1 VRRLRAGDP
10 FGAAVDRGRPAAG
23 GLMWIPLKYNLRNLV
38 VRKVSTGMTVLGIA
52 LVVTVFLLVMSL
64 AEGVRK
70 TLTTTVSPQNVIVL
84 RVGAQSDVQ
93 SYVSRDQFEAVRT
106 LEGIARGDD
115 GQPFVSPELVVL
127 INIPRRDGKR
137 TNVIVRG
144 VEPVGFTIRGDH
156 VRVVEGR
163 MFQTGTSEAIV
174 STRLKERFADMQ
186 IGGTVRAGSERWT
199 VVGVFDAEGS
209 PYDSELW
216 ADLHDVQD
224 QAHRG
229 TGYSSVMV
237 RATDSG
243 GGRNRVIEQVK
254 GDQRIK
260 LEAMPE
266 TDYFAKQMG
275 TAKPIQ
281 FLAYLVAVIMAIGAS
296 FGAMNTMYAQVSART
311 REIAT
316 MRALGFS
323 RSVVLASFVIESIA
337 LGLIGGLLGALLST
351 VMVNLFLTAP
361 TGTSN
366 FATFAEIMFNFELT
380 PTLIVSGIVFSLAM
394 GLFGGLFP
402 AARAARL
409 KIVNALREA

>member
-1 VRRLRAGDP
+1 MA
-10 FGAAVDRGRPAAG
+10 
-23 GLMWIPLKYNLRNLV
+23 IPLKYNLRNLV
-38 VRKVSTGMTVLGIA
+38 VRKVSTAMTVLGIA

-70 TLTTTVSPQNVIVL
+70 TLSTTVSPLNVIVL

-93 SYVSRDQFEAVRT
+93 SYVTRDQYEAIRT
-106 LEGIARGDD
+106 LEGIAKGED
-115 GQPFVSPELVVL
+115 GQPLVSSELVVL

-144 VEPVGFTIRGDH
+144 VEPIAFTIRGDN
-156 VRVVEGR
+156 VRLVEGR

-174 STRLKERFADMQ
+174 STRLKQRFADMAV
-186 IGGTVRAGSERWT
+186 GGTVKSGSQRWT
-199 VVGVFDAEGS
+199 VVGVFDASGS

-216 ADLHDVQD
+216 ADMHDVQA

-229 TGYSSVMV
+229 TGFSSVV
-237 RATDSG
+237 ARATDTG
-243 GGRNRVIEQVK
+243 TRDRLIAGVK

-260 LEAMPE
+260 LEAVAE
-266 TDYFAKQMG
+266 TAYFEKQMG

-281 FLAYLVAVIMAIGAS
+281 FLAYFVAIIMAIGAS

-311 REIAT
+311 REVAT
-316 MRALGFS
+316 MRALGFA
-323 RSVVLASFVIESIA
+323 RSSILLSFVLESVM
-337 LGLIGGLLGALLST
+337 LGLVGGILGGAFATLA
-351 VMVNLFLTAP
+351 VNAFLTAP
-361 TGTSN
+361 TGTNN
-366 FATFAEIMFNFELT
+366 FATFAEIMFNFDLT
-380 PTLIVSGIVFSLAM
+380 LPLLLSGVVFSLAM

>member
-1 VRRLRAGDP
+1 MG
-10 FGAAVDRGRPAAG
+10 
-23 GLMWIPLKYNLRNLV
+23 IPLKYNLRNLV

-70 TLTTTVSPQNVIVL
+70 TLSTTVSPLNVVVL

-93 SYVSRDQFEAVRT
+93 SYVSRDQFEAIRS
-106 LEGIARGDD
+106 LDGIAKGED
-115 GQPFVSPELVVL
+115 GQPVVSSEMVVL

-144 VEPVGFTIRGDH
+144 VDPIAFTIRGNN
-156 VRVVEGR
+156 VKLVEGS
-163 MFQTGTSEAIV
+163 MFRPGTSEAIA
-174 STRLKERFADMQ
+174 STRLRQRFADMQ
-186 IGGTVRAGSERWT
+186 IGGTIKSGSERYT
-199 VVGVFDAEGS
+199 IVGFFDASGS
-209 PYDSELW
+209 PYDSEIW
-216 ADLHDVQD
+216 GDLHNVQE

-229 TGYSSVMV
+229 TGFSSVMV

-243 GGRNRVIEQVK
+243 GRDRVIAGVK

-260 LEAMPE
+260 LEATPE
-266 TDYFAKQMG
+266 TEYFAKQMG

-316 MRALGFS
+316 LRALGFS
-323 RSVVLASFVIESIA
+323 RTVVLISFVLESTC
-337 LGLIGGLLGALLST
+337 LGLLGGVVGGALAA
-351 VMVNLFLTAP
+351 VIVNIFLTAP
-361 TGTSN
+361 TGTNN
-366 FATFAEIMFNFELT
+366 FQTFAEIMFNFELT
-380 PTLIVSGIVFSLAM
+380 APLLVAGVIFSLAM

-409 KIVNALREA
+409 KITSALREA

>member
-1 VRRLRAGDP
+1 MG
-10 FGAAVDRGRPAAG
+10 
-23 GLMWIPLKYNLRNLV
+23 IPLKYNLRNLV
-38 VRKVSTGMTVLGIA
+38 VRKMSTGMTVLGIA

-70 TLTTTVSPQNVIVL
+70 TLSTTVSPQNVVVL

-93 SYVSRDQFEAVRT
+93 SYVSRDQYEAIRS
-106 LEGIARGDD
+106 LDGIARGED
-115 GQPFVSPELVVL
+115 GQPIVSPEMVVL

-144 VEPVGFTIRGDH
+144 VGPEAFGIRGDE
-156 VRVVEGR
+156 VRIVEGR
-163 MFQTGTSEAIV
+163 MFQAGTSEAIV
-174 STRLKERFADMQ
+174 STRLRQRFADMQ
-186 IGGTVRAGSERWT
+186 IGDTIKSGSERYT
-199 VVGVFDAEGS
+199 VVGAFDASGS

-216 ADLHDVQD
+216 GDLHNVQE

-229 TGYSSVMV
+229 TGFSSVMV
-237 RATDSG
+237 RATDSVA
-243 GGRNRVIEQVK
+243 RDRVVAGVK

-266 TDYFAKQMG
+266 TEYYAKQMG

-323 RSVVLASFVIESIA
+323 RSVILASFVVESMT
-337 LGLIGGLLGALLST
+337 LGLAGGVTGGALAAFI
-351 VMVNLFLTAP
+351 VNLFLTAP
-361 TGTSN
+361 TGTNN
-366 FATFAEIMFNFELT
+366 FQTFAEIMFNFELT
-380 PTLIVSGIVFSLAM
+380 PALIAAGVVFSLAM

-409 KIVNALREA
+409 KITSALREA

>member
-1 VRRLRAGDP
+1 MG
-10 FGAAVDRGRPAAG
+10 
-23 GLMWIPLKYNLRNLV
+23 IPLKYNLRNLV

-70 TLTTTVSPQNVIVL
+70 TLSTTVSPLNVVVL

-93 SYVSRDQFEAVRT
+93 SYVSRDQFEAIRT
-106 LEGIARGDD
+106 LDGIAKGQD
-115 GQPFVSPELVVL
+115 GQPVVSSEMVVL

-144 VEPVGFTIRGDH
+144 VDPIAFTIRGDN
-156 VRVVEGR
+156 VKVVEGS
-163 MFQTGTSEAIV
+163 MFRPGTSEAIA
-174 STRLKERFADMQ
+174 STRLRQRFADMQ
-186 IGGTVRAGSERWT
+186 IGGTIKSGSERYT
-199 VVGVFDAEGS
+199 IVGFFDASGS
-209 PYDSELW
+209 PYDSEIW
-216 ADLHDVQD
+216 GDLHNVQE

-229 TGYSSVMV
+229 TGFSSVMV

-243 GGRNRVIEQVK
+243 GRDRVIAGVK

-260 LEAMPE
+260 LEATPE
-266 TDYFAKQMG
+266 TEYFAKQMG

-316 MRALGFS
+316 LRALGFS
-323 RSVVLASFVIESIA
+323 RTVVLISFVLESTC
-337 LGLIGGLLGALLST
+337 LGLLGGVVGGALAA
-351 VMVNLFLTAP
+351 VIVNIFLTAP
-361 TGTSN
+361 TGTNNSQ
-366 FATFAEIMFNFELT
+366 TFAEIMFNFELT
-380 PTLIVSGIVFSLAM
+380 PPLLVAGVIFSLAM

-409 KIVNALREA
+409 KITSALREA

>member
-1 VRRLRAGDP
+1 MG
-10 FGAAVDRGRPAAG
+10 
-23 GLMWIPLKYNLRNLV
+23 IPLKYNLRNLV

-70 TLTTTVSPQNVIVL
+70 TLTTTVSPLNVVVL

-93 SYVSRDQFEAVRT
+93 SYVSRDQYEAIRS
-106 LEGIARGDD
+106 LDGIARSDD
-115 GQPFVSPELVVL
+115 GQPIASPEMVVL

-144 VEPVGFTIRGDH
+144 VEPAAFSIRGGD
-156 VRVVEGR
+156 VRIVEGR
-163 MFQTGTSEAIV
+163 MFQAGTSEAIV
-174 STRLKERFADMQ
+174 STRLRQRFADMQ
-186 IGGTVRAGSERWT
+186 IGGTIKSGSERYT
-199 VVGVFDAEGS
+199 VVGVFDASGS
-209 PYDSELW
+209 PYDSEMW
-216 ADLHDVQD
+216 GDLHNVQE

-229 TGYSSVMV
+229 TGFSSVMV
-237 RATDSG
+237 RATDTAA
-243 GGRNRVIEQVK
+243 RDRVAARVK

-260 LEAMPE
+260 LEALPE
-266 TDYFAKQMG
+266 TEYYAKQMG

-323 RSVVLASFVIESIA
+323 RSVILASFVAESMT
-337 LGLIGGLLGALLST
+337 LGLAGGVAGGALAAFI
-351 VMVNLFLTAP
+351 VNLFLTAP
-361 TGTSN
+361 TGTNN
-366 FATFAEIMFNFELT
+366 FQTFAEIMFNFELT
-380 PTLIVSGIVFSLAM
+380 APLIASGVVFSLAM

-409 KIVNALREA
+409 KITSALREA

>member
-1 VRRLRAGDP
+1 
-10 FGAAVDRGRPAAG
+10 
-23 GLMWIPLKYNLRNLV
+23 MHIPLKYNLRNLV
-38 VRKVSTGMTVLGIA
+38 VRKVSTAMTVLGIA

-70 TLTTTVSPQNVIVL
+70 TLSTTVSPLNVVVL

-93 SYVSRDQFEAVRT
+93 SYVSRDQYEAIRS
-106 LEGIARGDD
+106 LEGIAKGED
-115 GQPFVSPELVVL
+115 GQPIVSSEMVVL

-144 VEPVGFTIRGDH
+144 VEPIAFQIRGNN
-156 VRVVEGR
+156 VKRVEGE
-163 MFQTGTSEAIV
+163 MFQSGTNEAIA
-174 STRLKERFADMQ
+174 STRLRQRFADMQ
-186 IGGTVRAGSERWT
+186 IGSTIKSGSERYT
-199 VVGVFDAEGS
+199 IVGFFDASGS
-209 PYDSELW
+209 PYDSEIW
-216 ADLHDVQD
+216 ADLHNVQE

-229 TGYSSVMV
+229 TGFSSVMV
-237 RATDSG
+237 RATDG
-243 GGRNRVIEQVK
+243 GARDRVVAGIK

-260 LEAMPE
+260 LEATPE
-266 TDYFAKQMG
+266 TEYFAKQMG

-281 FLAYLVAVIMAIGAS
+281 FLAYLVAIIMAIGAS

-316 MRALGFS
+316 LRALGFS
-323 RSVVLASFVIESIA
+323 RTVILISFVLESMS
-337 LGLIGGLLGALLST
+337 LGLLGGVVGGALAA
-351 VMVNLFLTAP
+351 VVVRIFLTAP
-361 TGTSN
+361 TGTNN

-380 PTLIVSGIVFSLAM
+380 APLLVAGLIFSLAM

-409 KIVNALREA
+409 KITSALREA

>member
-1 VRRLRAGDP
+1 ML
-10 FGAAVDRGRPAAG
+10 
-23 GLMWIPLKYNLRNLV
+23 IPIKYNIRNLV
-38 VRKVSTGMTVLGIA
+38 VRKVSTVMTVLGIA

-70 TLTTTVSPQNVIVL
+70 TMTTTVSAKNVIVL

-93 SYVSRDQFEAVRT
+93 SYVSRDQFEAIRT
-106 LEGIARGDD
+106 LEGIEKDKD
-115 GQPFVSPELVVL
+115 GQPLVSPELVVL
-127 INIPRRDGKR
+127 INIPRKDGKR

-144 VEPVGFTIRGDH
+144 VTSSAMTLRGDNVH
-156 VRVVEGR
+156 IVEGR
-163 MFQTGTSEAIV
+163 MFQPGTAEAIV
-174 STRLKERFADMQ
+174 STRLRDRFADMTP
-186 IGGTVRAGSERWT
+186 GRTVGAGTEHWT
-199 VVGVFDAEGS
+199 VVGVFDAAGS

-229 TGYSSVMV
+229 TGYSSVLV
-237 RATDSG
+237 RAPDSG
-243 GGRNRVIEQVK
+243 TGRDRLIAEVK
-254 GDQRIK
+254 DDQRIK
-260 LEAMPE
+260 LEAKAE
-266 TDYFAKQMG
+266 TEYFEKQMG

-281 FLAYLVAVIMAIGAS
+281 FLAYFVGVIMAIGAS

-323 RSVVLASFVIESIA
+323 RSVVLLSFVVESTA
-337 LGLIGGLLGALLST
+337 LGLIGGLVGAVLAAIAVRSI
-351 VMVNLFLTAP
+351 LTAP

-380 PTLIVSGIVFSLAM
+380 VPLVLSGVIFSLAM
-394 GLFGGLFP
+394 GLFGGFLP

-409 KIVNALREA
+409 KIVNALREV

>member
-1 VRRLRAGDP
+1 
-10 FGAAVDRGRPAAG
+10 
-23 GLMWIPLKYNLRNLV
+23 MHIPLKYNLRNLV

-70 TLTTTVSPQNVIVL
+70 TLSTTVSPLNVVVL

-93 SYVSRDQFEAVRT
+93 SYVSRDQYEAIRS
-106 LEGIARGDD
+106 LEGIAKGED
-115 GQPFVSPELVVL
+115 GQPIVSSEMVVL

-144 VEPVGFTIRGDH
+144 VEPIAFRIRGDN
-156 VRVVEGR
+156 VKLVEGE
-163 MFQTGTSEAIV
+163 MFKSGTNEAIV
-174 STRLKERFADMQ
+174 STRLRQRFADMQ
-186 IGGTVRAGSERWT
+186 IGGTIKSGSERYT
-199 VVGVFDAEGS
+199 VVGFFDASGS

-216 ADLHDVQD
+216 ADLHNVQE

-229 TGYSSVMV
+229 TGFSSVMV

-243 GGRNRVIEQVK
+243 ARDRVVAGIK
-254 GDQRIK
+254 GDQSIK
-260 LEAMPE
+260 LEATPE
-266 TDYFAKQMG
+266 TEYFAKQMG

-316 MRALGFS
+316 LRALGFS
-323 RSVVLASFVIESIA
+323 RTVILISFVLESMS
-337 LGLIGGLLGALLST
+337 LGLLGGVVGGALAALI
-351 VMVNLFLTAP
+351 VNVFLTAP
-361 TGTSN
+361 TGTNN
-366 FATFAEIMFNFELT
+366 FQTFAEIMFNFELT
-380 PTLIVSGIVFSLAM
+380 LPLILAGVIFSLAM

-402 AARAARL
+402 ASRAARL
-409 KIVNALREA
+409 KITSALREA

>member
-1 VRRLRAGDP
+1 
-10 FGAAVDRGRPAAG
+10 
-23 GLMWIPLKYNLRNLV
+23 MWIPIKYNLRNLV

-70 TLTTTVSPQNVIVL
+70 TLTTTVSAKNVIVL

-93 SYVSRDQFEAVRT
+93 SYVSRDQFEAIRT
-106 LEGIARGDD
+106 LEGIERDKD
-115 GQPFVSPELVVL
+115 GQPLVSPEVVVL
-127 INIPRRDGKR
+127 INIPRKDGKR

-144 VEPVGFTIRGDH
+144 AGPEAFTLRGDNVH
-156 VRVVEGR
+156 VVEGR
-163 MFQTGTSEAIV
+163 MFQSGTAEAIV
-174 STRLKERFADMQ
+174 STRLKERFADMT
-186 IGGTVRAGSERWT
+186 IGRTIAAGSERWT
-199 VVGVFDAEGS
+199 VVGVFDAAGS

-216 ADLHDVQD
+216 ADLHNVQD

-229 TGYSSVMV
+229 TGYSSVLV
-237 RATDSG
+237 RATDSE
-243 GGRNRVIEQVK
+243 GGRDRVIAGAK
-254 GDQRIK
+254 DDQRIK
-260 LEAMPE
+260 LEALPE
-266 TDYFAKQMG
+266 TEYFAKQMG

-323 RSVVLASFVIESIA
+323 RTVVLASFVVESTT
-337 LGLIGGLLGALLST
+337 LGLIGGLCGAALSALVVHT
-351 VMVNLFLTAP
+351 VLTAP

-380 PTLIVSGIVFSLAM
+380 VPLILSGVIFSLAM
-394 GLFGGLFP
+394 GLFGGLLP

>member
-1 VRRLRAGDP
+1 MMG
-10 FGAAVDRGRPAAG
+10 
-23 GLMWIPLKYNLRNLV
+23 IPLKYNLRNLV

-70 TLTTTVSPQNVIVL
+70 TLSTTVSPLNVVVL

-93 SYVSRDQFEAVRT
+93 SYVSRDQFEAIRT
-106 LEGIARGDD
+106 LDGIAKGQD
-115 GQPFVSPELVVL
+115 GQPVVSSEMVVL

-144 VEPVGFTIRGDH
+144 VDPIAFTIRGDN
-156 VRVVEGR
+156 VKLVEGS
-163 MFQTGTSEAIV
+163 MFRPGTSEAIA
-174 STRLKERFADMQ
+174 STRLRQRFADMQ
-186 IGGTVRAGSERWT
+186 IGGTIKSGSERYT
-199 VVGVFDAEGS
+199 IVGFFDASGS
-209 PYDSELW
+209 PYDSEIW
-216 ADLHDVQD
+216 GDLHNVQE

-229 TGYSSVMV
+229 TGFSSVMV

-243 GGRNRVIEQVK
+243 GRDRVIAGVK

-260 LEAMPE
+260 LEATPE
-266 TDYFAKQMG
+266 TEYFAKQMG

-316 MRALGFS
+316 LRALGFS
-323 RSVVLASFVIESIA
+323 RTVVLISFVLESTC
-337 LGLIGGLLGALLST
+337 LGLLGGVVGGALAA
-351 VMVNLFLTAP
+351 VIVHVFLTAP
-361 TGTSN
+361 TGTNN
-366 FATFAEIMFNFELT
+366 FQTFAEIMFNFELT
-380 PTLIVSGIVFSLAM
+380 APLLVAGVIFSLAM

-409 KIVNALREA
+409 KITSALREA

>member
-1 VRRLRAGDP
+1 
-10 FGAAVDRGRPAAG
+10 
-23 GLMWIPLKYNLRNLV
+23 MWIPIKYNLRNLV
-38 VRKVSTGMTVLGIA
+38 VRKISTGMTVLGIA

-64 AEGVRK
+64 AEGVRQ
-70 TLTTTVSPQNVIVL
+70 TLTTTVSPKNVIVL

-93 SYVSRDQFEAVRT
+93 SYVSRDQYEAVRT
-106 LEGIARGDD
+106 LEGIARGED

-144 VEPVGFTIRGDH
+144 LEPIGFTIRGGN
-156 VRVVEGR
+156 VKIVEGR
-163 MFQTGTSEAIV
+163 MFQAGTDEAIV
-174 STRLKERFADMQ
+174 SSRLKQRFADMQ
-186 IGGTVRAGSERWT
+186 IGGTVRAGSERWR

-216 ADLHDVQD
+216 ADLHNVQD

-237 RATDSG
+237 RAVDSG
-243 GGRNRVIEQVK
+243 AGRARVIDAVK

-260 LEAMPE
+260 LEAMAE

-275 TAKPIQ
+275 MAKPIQ

-323 RSVVLASFVIESIA
+323 RTVVLGSFVIESVA
-337 LGLIGGLLGALLST
+337 LGLLGGLLGALLAT
-351 VMVNLFLTAP
+351 AMVNLFLTAP

-380 PTLIVSGIVFSLAM
+380 PTLIASGIVFSLAM

>member
-1 VRRLRAGDP
+1 
-10 FGAAVDRGRPAAG
+10 
-23 GLMWIPLKYNLRNLV
+23 MWIPLKYNLRNLV
-38 VRKVSTGMTVLGIA
+38 VRRVSTGMTILGIA

-70 TLTTTVSPQNVIVL
+70 TLTTTVSPLNVVVL

-93 SYVSRDQFEAVRT
+93 SYVSRDQYEAIRT
-106 LEGIARGDD
+106 LDGIAKGDD
-115 GQPFVSPELVVL
+115 GQPIVSPEMVVL

-144 VEPVGFTIRGDH
+144 VEPVAFTVRGDN
-156 VRVVEGR
+156 VKIVEGR

-174 STRLKERFADMQ
+174 STRLRQRFADMQ
-186 IGGTVRAGSERWT
+186 IGGTIKSGSERYN
-199 VVGVFDAEGS
+199 VVGVFDASGS
-209 PYDSELW
+209 PYDSEVW
-216 ADLHDVQD
+216 GDLNNVQD

-229 TGYSSVMV
+229 TGFSSVV
-237 RATDSG
+237 ARAG
-243 GGRNRVIEQVK
+243 GTGARERVVAGVK

-266 TDYFAKQMG
+266 TEYYAKQMG

-323 RSVVLASFVIESIA
+323 RSVILVSFVAESMT
-337 LGLIGGLLGALLST
+337 LGLAGGVAGGALAAFI
-351 VMVNLFLTAP
+351 VNLFLTAP
-361 TGTSN
+361 TGTNN
-366 FATFAEIMFNFELT
+366 FQTFAEIMFNFELT
-380 PTLIVSGIVFSLAM
+380 PPLIVAGVIFSLAM

-409 KIVNALREA
+409 KITSALREA

>member
-1 VRRLRAGDP
+1 MG
-10 FGAAVDRGRPAAG
+10 
-23 GLMWIPLKYNLRNLV
+23 IPLKYNLRNLV
-38 VRKVSTGMTVLGIA
+38 VRKVSTAMTVLGIA

-70 TLTTTVSPQNVIVL
+70 TLSTTVSPLNIIVL

-93 SYVSRDQFEAVRT
+93 SYVSRDQYEAIRT

-115 GQPFVSPELVVL
+115 GQPLLSSEVVVL

-144 VEPVGFTIRGDH
+144 VEPVAFKIRDDN
-156 VRVVEGR
+156 VRLVEGR
-163 MFQTGTSEAIV
+163 MLQTGTSEAIV
-174 STRLKERFADMQ
+174 STRLKERFANMGV
-186 IGGTVRAGSERWT
+186 GGTVKAGSQRWT
-199 VVGVFDAEGS
+199 VVGVFDASGS

-216 ADLHDVQD
+216 ADLHDVQA

-229 TGYSSVMV
+229 TGFSSVVV

-243 GGRNRVIEQVK
+243 ARERVIAGVK

-260 LEAMPE
+260 LEATPE

-281 FLAYLVAVIMAIGAS
+281 FLAYLVAVIMAVGAS

-311 REIAT
+311 REVAT
-316 MRALGFS
+316 LRALGFA
-323 RSVVLASFVIESIA
+323 RSVILLSFIAESA
-337 LGLIGGLLGALLST
+337 MLGLVGGLLGGAIATL
-351 VMVNLFLTAP
+351 VVNVFLTAP

-366 FATFAEIMFNFELT
+366 FATFAEIMFNFVLT
-380 PTLIVSGIVFSLAM
+380 PPLIVSGVIFSLAM
-394 GLFGGLFP
+394 GLFGGLLP

>member
-1 VRRLRAGDP
+1 
-10 FGAAVDRGRPAAG
+10 
-23 GLMWIPLKYNLRNLV
+23 MWIPIKYNLRNLV
-38 VRKVSTGMTVLGIA
+38 VRKVSTAMTVLGIA

-70 TLTTTVSPQNVIVL
+70 TLTTTVSAKNVIVL

-93 SYVSRDQFEAVRT
+93 SYVSFDQFEAIRT
-106 LEGIARGDD
+106 LEGIERNKD
-115 GQPFVSPELVVL
+115 GQPLVSPETVVL
-127 INIPRRDGKR
+127 INIPRKDGKR

-144 VEPVGFTIRGDH
+144 VGPEAFTLRGDN

-163 MFQTGTSEAIV
+163 MFQSGTAEAIV
-174 STRLKERFADMQ
+174 STRLKERFADMT
-186 IGGTVRAGSERWT
+186 IGRTIAAGSERWT
-199 VVGVFDAEGS
+199 VVGVFDAAGS
-209 PYDSELW
+209 PYDSEMW
-216 ADLHDVQD
+216 ADLHNVQD
-224 QAHRG
+224 QAHRS
-229 TGYSSVMV
+229 TGYSSVLV

-243 GGRNRVIEQVK
+243 SGRDRVIAGAK
-254 GDQRIK
+254 DDQRIK
-260 LEAMPE
+260 LEAKPE
-266 TDYFAKQMG
+266 TEYFDKQMG

-323 RSVVLASFVIESIA
+323 RTVVLASFVLESTT
-337 LGLIGGLLGALLST
+337 LGLIGGLCGGLLSA
-351 VMVNLFLTAP
+351 VIVHAVLTAP

-380 PTLIVSGIVFSLAM
+380 VPLIVSGVIFSLAM
-394 GLFGGLFP
+394 GLFGGLLP

>member
-1 VRRLRAGDP
+1 MG
-10 FGAAVDRGRPAAG
+10 
-23 GLMWIPLKYNLRNLV
+23 IPLKYNLRNLV
-38 VRKVSTGMTVLGIA
+38 VRKVSTAMTVLGIA

-70 TLTTTVSPQNVIVL
+70 TLSTTVSPLNVIVL

-93 SYVSRDQFEAVRT
+93 SYVTRDQYEAIRT
-106 LEGIARGDD
+106 LEGIAKGED
-115 GQPFVSPELVVL
+115 GQPLVSSELVVL

-144 VEPVGFTIRGDH
+144 VEPVAFKLRGDN
-156 VRVVEGR
+156 VRLVEGR

-174 STRLKERFADMQ
+174 STRLRERFADMA
-186 IGGTVRAGSERWT
+186 IGGTVKSGSQRWT
-199 VVGVFDAEGS
+199 VVGVFDASGS

-216 ADLHDVQD
+216 ADMHDVQA
-224 QAHRG
+224 QARRG
-229 TGYSSVMV
+229 TGFSSVV
-237 RATDSG
+237 ARATDTAARDRIIAG
-243 GGRNRVIEQVK
+243 VK

-260 LEAMPE
+260 LEAVAE
-266 TDYFAKQMG
+266 TAYFEKQMG

-281 FLAYLVAVIMAIGAS
+281 FLAYFVAVIMAIGAS

-311 REIAT
+311 REVAT
-316 MRALGFS
+316 MRALGFT
-323 RSVVLASFVIESIA
+323 RSVILFSFIIESVM
-337 LGLIGGLLGALLST
+337 LGLVGGLAGGAIATLVVHS
-351 VMVNLFLTAP
+351 FLTAP
-361 TGTSN
+361 TGTNN

-380 PTLIVSGIVFSLAM
+380 PPLLVSGVVFSLAM

-409 KIVNALREA
+409 KIINALREA

>member
-1 VRRLRAGDP
+1 MG
-10 FGAAVDRGRPAAG
+10 
-23 GLMWIPLKYNLRNLV
+23 IPLKYNLRNLV

-70 TLTTTVSPQNVIVL
+70 TLSTTVSPLNVIVL

-93 SYVSRDQFEAVRT
+93 SYVSRDQFEAIRT
-106 LEGIARGDD
+106 LDGIAKGED
-115 GQPFVSPELVVL
+115 GQPVVSSEMVVL

-144 VEPVGFTIRGDH
+144 VEPAAFRIRGDN
-156 VRVVEGR
+156 VNLVEGR
-163 MFQTGTSEAIV
+163 MFQSGTSEAIV
-174 STRLKERFADMQ
+174 STRLRQRFADME
-186 IGGTVRAGSERWT
+186 IGRTIKSGSERYT
-199 VVGVFDAEGS
+199 VSGFFDASGS
-209 PYDSELW
+209 PYDSEIW
-216 ADLHDVQD
+216 ADLHNVQE

-229 TGYSSVMV
+229 TGFSSVVV

-243 GGRNRVIEQVK
+243 ARDRVIAGIK

-260 LEAMPE
+260 LEATPE
-266 TDYFAKQMG
+266 TEYFAKQMG

-316 MRALGFS
+316 LRALGFS
-323 RSVVLASFVIESIA
+323 RTVILISFVLESMS
-337 LGLIGGLLGALLST
+337 LGLLGGVVGGALAA
-351 VMVNLFLTAP
+351 VVVNLFLTAP
-361 TGTSN
+361 TGTNN
-366 FATFAEIMFNFELT
+366 FQTFAEIMFNFELT
-380 PTLIVSGIVFSLAM
+380 APLLVAGVIFSLAM

-409 KIVNALREA
+409 KITSALREA

>member
-1 VRRLRAGDP
+1 MG
-10 FGAAVDRGRPAAG
+10 
-23 GLMWIPLKYNLRNLV
+23 IPLKYNLRNLV

-70 TLTTTVSPQNVIVL
+70 TLSTTVSPLNIVVL

-93 SYVSRDQFEAVRT
+93 SYVSRDQVEAIRT
-106 LEGIARGDD
+106 LDGIAKGED
-115 GQPFVSPELVVL
+115 GQPVVSSEMVVL

-144 VEPVGFTIRGDH
+144 VDPIAFTIRGDN
-156 VRVVEGR
+156 VKVVEGS
-163 MFQTGTSEAIV
+163 MFRPGTSEAIA
-174 STRLKERFADMQ
+174 STRLRQRFADMQ
-186 IGGTVRAGSERWT
+186 IGGTIQSGSERYT
-199 VVGVFDAEGS
+199 LVGFFDASGS
-209 PYDSELW
+209 PYDSEIW
-216 ADLHDVQD
+216 GDLHNVQE

-229 TGYSSVMV
+229 TGFSSVMV

-243 GGRNRVIEQVK
+243 ARDRVIAGVK

-260 LEAMPE
+260 LEATPE
-266 TDYFAKQMG
+266 TEYFAKQMG

-316 MRALGFS
+316 LRALGFS
-323 RSVVLASFVIESIA
+323 RTVVLISFVLESTC
-337 LGLIGGLLGALLST
+337 LGLLGGVVGGALAA
-351 VMVNLFLTAP
+351 VIVHVFLTAP
-361 TGTSN
+361 TGTNN
-366 FATFAEIMFNFELT
+366 FQTFAEILFHFELT
-380 PTLIVSGIVFSLAM
+380 APLLVAGVIFSLAM

-409 KIVNALREA
+409 KITSALREA

>member
-1 VRRLRAGDP
+1 
-10 FGAAVDRGRPAAG
+10 
-23 GLMWIPLKYNLRNLV
+23 MHIPLKYNLRNLV

-70 TLTTTVSPQNVIVL
+70 TLSTTVSPLNVVVL

-93 SYVSRDQFEAVRT
+93 SYVSRDQYEAIRS
-106 LEGIARGDD
+106 LEGIAKGED
-115 GQPFVSPELVVL
+115 GQPIVSSEMVVL

-144 VEPVGFTIRGDH
+144 VEPIAFRIRGDN
-156 VRVVEGR
+156 VKLVDGE
-163 MFQTGTSEAIV
+163 MFKSGTNEAIA
-174 STRLKERFADMQ
+174 STRLRQRFADMQ
-186 IGGTVRAGSERWT
+186 IGSTIKSGSERYT
-199 VVGVFDAEGS
+199 IVGFFDASGS

-216 ADLHDVQD
+216 ADLHNVQE

-229 TGYSSVMV
+229 TGFSSVMV

-243 GGRNRVIEQVK
+243 ARDRVVAGIK

-260 LEAMPE
+260 LEATPE
-266 TDYFAKQMG
+266 TEYFAKQMG

-316 MRALGFS
+316 LRALGFS
-323 RSVVLASFVIESIA
+323 RTVILISFVLESMS
-337 LGLIGGLLGALLST
+337 LGLLGGVVGGALAAA
-351 VMVNLFLTAP
+351 VVKLFLTAP
-361 TGTSN
+361 TGTNN
-366 FATFAEIMFNFELT
+366 FQTFAEIMFNFELT
-380 PTLIVSGIVFSLAM
+380 APLLVAGVIFSLAM

-409 KIVNALREA
+409 KITSALREA

>member
-1 VRRLRAGDP
+1 
-10 FGAAVDRGRPAAG
+10 
-23 GLMWIPLKYNLRNLV
+23 MWIPLKYNLRNLV
-38 VRKVSTGMTVLGIA
+38 VRRVSTGMTILGIA

-70 TLTTTVSPQNVIVL
+70 TLATTVSPQNVVVL
-84 RVGAQSDVQ
+84 RVGAQVDVM
-93 SYVSRDQFEAVRT
+93 SFVNRDQYEAIRT
-106 LEGIARGDD
+106 LDGLARGDD
-115 GQPFVSPELVVL
+115 GLALVSPELVVL
-127 INIPRRDGKR
+127 INLARVDGKR

-144 VEPVGFTIRGDH
+144 VDPVAFRIRGDN
-156 VRVVEGR
+156 VRIVEGR
-163 MFQTGTSEAIV
+163 LFRTGTSEAIV
-174 STRLKERFADMQ
+174 SKRARQRFPGMEV
-186 IGGTVRAGSERWT
+186 GGTVKAGSERWT
-199 VVGVFDAEGS
+199 VVGVFDAAGS
-209 PYDSELW
+209 PYDSEIW
-216 ADLHDVQD
+216 ADLHDVQA

-229 TGYSSVMV
+229 TGFSSVVV
-237 RATDSG
+237 RATDRG
-243 GGRNRVIEQVK
+243 ARDRLIAAIE

-266 TDYFAKQMG
+266 DEYFARQMS

-281 FLAYLVAVIMAIGAS
+281 FLAYFVALIMAIGAS

-323 RSVVLASFVIESIA
+323 RAVILTSFVLESMV
-337 LGLIGGLLGALLST
+337 LGFAGGLLGTAISSAVVSLL
-351 VMVNLFLTAP
+351 LTAP

-366 FATFAEIMFNFELT
+366 FTTFAEILFNFELT
-380 PTLIVSGIVFSLAM
+380 PSLILSGVVFSLAM

-409 KIVNALREA
+409 KITSALREA

>member
-1 VRRLRAGDP
+1 MGIP
-10 FGAAVDRGRPAAG
+10 F
-23 GLMWIPLKYNLRNLV
+23 KYNIRNLV
-38 VRKVSTGMTVLGIA
+38 VRKVSTAMTVLGIA

-70 TLTTTVSPQNVIVL
+70 TLTTTVSAKNVIVL

-93 SYVSRDQFEAVRT
+93 SYVSRDQFEAIRT
-106 LEGIARGDD
+106 LEGIEKDKE
-115 GQPFVSPELVVL
+115 GQPLLSPELVVL
-127 INIPRRDGKR
+127 INIPRKDGKR

-144 VEPVGFTIRGDH
+144 VDKEASTLRGDN

-163 MFQTGTSEAIV
+163 MFQAGTAEAIV
-174 STRLKERFADMQ
+174 STRLKERFADMTP
-186 IGGTVRAGSERWT
+186 GRTVGAGTERWT
-199 VVGVFDAEGS
+199 IVGVFDAAGS
-209 PYDSELW
+209 PYDSEMW
-216 ADLHDVQD
+216 ADLHNVAD

-229 TGYSSVMV
+229 TGYSSVLV

-243 GGRNRVIEQVK
+243 PGRDRLIAQVK
-254 GDQRIK
+254 DDQRIK
-260 LEAMPE
+260 LEAKPE
-266 TDYFAKQMG
+266 TEYFEKQMG

-281 FLAYLVAVIMAIGAS
+281 FLAYFVAVIMAIGAS

-323 RSVVLASFVIESIA
+323 RAVVLLSFVVESTT
-337 LGLIGGLLGALLST
+337 LGLVGGLCGAGLSALIVRT
-351 VMVNLFLTAP
+351 ILTAP

-366 FATFAEIMFNFELT
+366 FATFAEIMFNFDLT
-380 PTLIVSGIVFSLAM
+380 LKLVLSGVIFSLAM
-394 GLFGGLFP
+394 GLFGGFLP

>member
-1 VRRLRAGDP
+1 MG
-10 FGAAVDRGRPAAG
+10 
-23 GLMWIPLKYNLRNLV
+23 IPLKYNLRNLV

-70 TLTTTVSPQNVIVL
+70 TLSTSVSPLNVVVL

-93 SYVSRDQFEAVRT
+93 SYVSRDQYEAIRT
-106 LEGIARGDD
+106 LDGIAKGED
-115 GQPFVSPELVVL
+115 GQPIVSSEMVVL

-144 VEPVGFTIRGDH
+144 VEPVAIGIRDDK
-156 VRVVEGR
+156 VKVVEGR
-163 MFQTGTSEAIV
+163 MFRSGTSEAIV
-174 STRLKERFADMQ
+174 STRLRQRFADMQ
-186 IGGTVRAGSERWT
+186 IGRTIQSGSERYT
-199 VVGVFDAEGS
+199 VVGFFDASGS
-209 PYDSELW
+209 PYDSEIW
-216 ADLHDVQD
+216 ADLHNVQE

-229 TGYSSVMV
+229 TGFSSVV
-237 RATDSG
+237 ARATDSG
-243 GGRNRVIEQVK
+243 ARDRVVAGIK

-260 LEAMPE
+260 LEATPE
-266 TDYFAKQMG
+266 TEYFAKQMG

-316 MRALGFS
+316 LRALGFS
-323 RSVVLASFVIESIA
+323 RTVILASFVFESMS
-337 LGLIGGLLGALLST
+337 LGLLGGVLGGAMAALI
-351 VMVNLFLTAP
+351 VNLFLTAP
-361 TGTSN
+361 TGTNN
-366 FATFAEIMFNFELT
+366 FQTFAEIMFNFELT
-380 PTLIVSGIVFSLAM
+380 APLIVAGVIFSLAM

-402 AARAARL
+402 ASRAARL
-409 KIVNALREA
+409 KITNALREA

>member
-1 VRRLRAGDP
+1 MG
-10 FGAAVDRGRPAAG
+10 
-23 GLMWIPLKYNLRNLV
+23 IPLKYNLRNLV

-70 TLTTTVSPQNVIVL
+70 TLSTTVSPLNVVVL

-93 SYVSRDQFEAVRT
+93 SYVSRDQFEAIRT
-106 LEGIARGDD
+106 LDGIAKGQD
-115 GQPFVSPELVVL
+115 GQPVVSSEMVVL

-144 VEPVGFTIRGDH
+144 VDPIAFTIRGDN
-156 VRVVEGR
+156 VKVVEGS
-163 MFQTGTSEAIV
+163 MFRPGTSEAIA
-174 STRLKERFADMQ
+174 STRLRQRFADMQ
-186 IGGTVRAGSERWT
+186 IGGTIKSGSERYT
-199 VVGVFDAEGS
+199 IVGFFDASGS
-209 PYDSELW
+209 PYDSEIW
-216 ADLHDVQD
+216 GDLHNVQE

-229 TGYSSVMV
+229 TGFSSVMV

-243 GGRNRVIEQVK
+243 GRDRVIAGVK

-260 LEAMPE
+260 LEATPE
-266 TDYFAKQMG
+266 TEYFAKQMG

-316 MRALGFS
+316 LRALGFS
-323 RSVVLASFVIESIA
+323 RTVILISFVLESTC
-337 LGLIGGLLGALLST
+337 LGLLGGLVGGALAA
-351 VMVNLFLTAP
+351 VIVNIFLTAP
-361 TGTSN
+361 TGTNN
-366 FATFAEIMFNFELT
+366 FQTFAEIMFNFELT
-380 PTLIVSGIVFSLAM
+380 APLLVAGVIFSLAM

-409 KIVNALREA
+409 KITSALREA

>member
-1 VRRLRAGDP
+1 
-10 FGAAVDRGRPAAG
+10 
-23 GLMWIPLKYNLRNLV
+23 MWIPLKYNLRNLV

-70 TLTTTVSPQNVIVL
+70 TLSTTVSPRNVIVL

-93 SYVSRDQFEAVRT
+93 SYVSRDQYEAIRT
-106 LEGIARGDD
+106 LEGIDRDKD
-115 GQPFVSPELVVL
+115 GQPLLSHELVVL

-144 VEPVGFTIRGDH
+144 VEPVAFTMRSDN
-156 VRVVEGR
+156 VRLVEGR
-163 MFQTGTSEAIV
+163 MFQTGTAEAIV
-174 STRLKERFADMQ
+174 STRLEERFAEMQ
-186 IGGTVRAGSERWT
+186 IGGTVKAGAQRWT
-199 VVGVFDAEGS
+199 VVGVFDAAGS

-216 ADLHDVQD
+216 ADLHNVQD

-229 TGYSSVMV
+229 TGYSSVML

-243 GGRNRVIEQVK
+243 PGRNRLIAGVK

-266 TDYFAKQMG
+266 TEYFAKQMG

-316 MRALGFS
+316 LRALGFS
-323 RSVVLASFVIESIA
+323 RTVVLASFVIESVA
-337 LGLIGGLLGALLST
+337 LGLLGGLLGAALA
-351 VMVNLFLTAP
+351 VAVVNLFLTAP

-380 PTLIVSGIVFSLAM
+380 PTLIVSGVIFSLAM

-409 KIVNALREA
+409 KIINALREA